1 MMFAI
6 AFASGVAVTLP
17 LMLSRPHQARSLQ
30 FLFGPFLAFGGACL
44 FVMPGA
50 AAIPLRLCSRLP

>member
-17 LMLSRPHQARSLQ
+17 LMLSGRIGKQAAIP
-30 FLFGPFLAFGGACL
+30 FGPFLAFGGACL
-44 FVMPGA
+44 FVMPSA
-50 AAIPLRLCSRLP
+50 APFLTGLFALP